1 MKTLLIY
8 KSETGFTK
16 AYADMIKARIHDLTV
31 VDLKHFKRKMVKEN
45 DIIFYGGPLRNNVI
59 VGLNKFLKTNDDWV
73 IDGNYYEIAP
83 ERYELCDEIYYLDFP
98 RLFCLKEAVKRYL
111 KNRNQFRESLGCIES
126 FDFSFFLWIIYEG
139 RTKYWRNKHLEHLKM
154 AKVRHHFKSRK
165 ELNSYLIKKGIM

>member
-1 MKTLLIY
+1 MKIQIIGYSGSGKSTLAKKL
-8 KSETGFTK
+8 
-16 AYADMIKARIHDLTV
+16 ADHYG
-31 VDLKHFKRKMVKEN
+31 LKHLYMDSVK
-45 DIIFYGGPLRNNVI
+45 FYDDMKERSPQKQAALVRE
-59 VGLNKFLKTNDDWV
+59 FLKANDDWV

-98 RLFCLKEAVKRYL
+98 RLFCLKEALKRYF

-126 FDFSFFLWIIYEG
+126 LDFSFFLWIIYEG

>member
-1 MKTLLIY
+1 MKIQIIGYSGSGKSTLAKKL
-8 KSETGFTK
+8 
-16 AYADMIKARIHDLTV
+16 ADHYG
-31 VDLKHFKRKMVKEN
+31 LKHLYMDSVK
-45 DIIFYGGPLRNNVI
+45 FYDDMKERSPQEQAALVRG
-59 VGLNKFLKTNDDWV
+59 FLKANDDWV

-98 RLFCLKEAVKRYL
+98 RLFCLKEALKRYF